1 MHVESDENPVCFA
14 PMKLAH
20 MTWPEV
26 EKVDRDVV
34 VVIPTGSLE
43 QHGPHLPLFT
53 DSILST
59 AVSEACEALLADRIL
74 LTPTLWLGASGHHL
88 KFPGTLSAS
97 MEAYMGAISSVCES
111 LIPHGF
117 TKFFIINGHGGNSEP
132 NGVVMRTLKARYPSL
147 TFGHSGYFGPVA
159 AAVAEVMEGPTKEI
173 RHACEAEASLMM
185 HVRPE
190 LVRMDKLRDDGLVPE
205 PPVFGMIHHF
215 DEVTEQ
221 GSFGYATLGTP
232 EKGRVIFEAAVE
244 AMVAQLQHL
253 YEGYALVGR

>member
-1 MHVESDENPVCFA
+1 
-14 PMKLAH
+14 MKLAH
-20 MTWPEV
+20 LTWPEV
-26 EKVDRDVV
+26 EKLDREMV

-53 DSILST
+53 DSILAT
-59 AVSEACEALLADRIL
+59 AVSEGAEAQVSDKAL

-97 MEAYMGAISSVCES
+97 MEAYMGAIDSVCES

-117 TKFFIINGHGGNSEP
+117 TKFFIVNGHGGNSEP
-132 NGVVMRTLKARYPSL
+132 NGVVMRQLKARHPAL
-147 TFGHSGYFGPVA
+147 TFGHSGYFAPIA
-159 AAVAEVMEGPTKEI
+159 AEVAQIMEGPTKEI

-190 LVRMDKLRDDGLVPE
+190 LVRREKLRDDGLFPE
-205 PPVFGMIHHF
+205 PAVYGMVHHF
-215 DEVTEQ
+215 DEVTEM
-221 GSFGYATLGTP
+221 GSLGYATLATP
-232 EKGRVIFEAAVE
+232 EKGKRIFDAAV
-244 AMVAQLQHL
+244 AALVVQLTRL

>member
-1 MHVESDENPVCFA
+1 
-14 PMKLAH
+14 MKLAH

-53 DSILST
+53 DSILAT
-59 AVSEACEALLADRIL
+59 AVSEACEAQLEGQVL

-97 MEAYMGAISSVCES
+97 FAAYMGAIESVCES

-117 TKFFIINGHGGNSEP
+117 TKFFIVNGHGGNSEP
-132 NGVVMRTLKARYPSL
+132 NGVAMRTLKAKYPNL
-147 TFGHSGYFGPVA
+147 TFGHSGYFAPVA
-159 AAVAEVMEGPTKEI
+159 AEVAEVMEGPTKEI

-190 LVRMDKLRDDGLVPE
+190 LVRKDKLRDDGLAPE
-205 PPVFGMIHHF
+205 PSVFGMIHHF
-215 DEVTEQ
+215 DEATEQ
-221 GSFGYATLGTP
+221 GSLGYATLATE
-232 EKGRVIFEAAVE
+232 EKGRRIFEAAVDK
-244 AMVAQLQHL
+244 MVVQLQRL
-253 YEGYALVGR
+253 YEGYALVGP

>member
-1 MHVESDENPVCFA
+1 
-14 PMKLAH
+14 MKLAH

-26 EKVDRDVV
+26 EKLDREVV

-53 DSILST
+53 DSILAT
-59 AVSEACEALLADRIL
+59 AVSEAAEAQVTGKVL

-97 MEAYMGAISSVCES
+97 MDAYMGAIASVCES

-117 TKFFIINGHGGNSEP
+117 TKYFIVNGHGGNSEP
-132 NGVVMRTLKARYPSL
+132 NGVAMRKLKAAYPAL
-147 TFGHSGYFGPVA
+147 TFGHSGYFAPVA
-159 AAVAEVMEGPTKEI
+159 AEVAEVMEGPAKEI
-173 RHACEAEASLMM
+173 RHACEAEASLML

-190 LVRMDKLRDDGLVPE
+190 LVRRDKLRDDGLLPE
-205 PPVFGMIHHF
+205 PNVYGMIHHF

-221 GSFGYATLGTP
+221 GSFGYATLATP
-232 EKGRVIFEAAVE
+232 EKGKRIFDAAVT
-244 AMVAQLQHL
+244 ALVTQLERL
-253 YEGYALVGR
+253 YEGYALVGRS